1 MSNLIEYIEEMFLSV
16 INKKK
21 VDFLNG
27 LTVIA
32 KKPQK
37 RSKRW
42 GISPIVKSI
51 VTKTY

>member
-37 RSKRW
+37 RSK
-42 GISPIVKSI
+42 SPHLP
-51 VTKTY
+51 YMLYN